1 MHGEDLRFL
10 GFLYGAIIKTLTQF
24 IDIAGV
30 HILAL

>member
-10 GFLYGAIIKTLTQF
+10 GFLYGAMIRTLTEF
-24 IDIAGV
+24 IYIAGA

>member
-10 GFLYGAIIKTLTQF
+10 GFLYGLMIRTLTQI
-24 IDIAGV
+24 IDIAGA